1 MFTDFE
7 RYALSVPV
15 PALQLPRL
23 ENPTVDQLAE
33 RCLLISYDL
42 LRDTEGE
49 AGLVALLT
57 RLGTFGP

>member
-7 RYALSVPV
+7 RYALSAPV

-49 AGLVALLT
+49 TGLVAILT
-57 RLGTFGP
+57 RLGTFAL